1 MSANYYEIAFSHYLR
16 KRTGKKPKS
25 LDNNTAKENPMTKF
39 FTDLSL
45 ACILGAIISAGL
57 NAATQDKD
65 ISRLGAAAVVVV
77 YMRATT
83 YRNSF

>member
-1 MSANYYEIAFSHYLR
+1 
-16 KRTGKKPKS
+16 
-25 LDNNTAKENPMTKF
+25 MTKF

-45 ACILGAIISAGL
+45 ACIFGAIISAGL

-65 ISRLGAAAVVVV
+65 ISRLGAIAVVVV